1 MKKILYA
8 AAECAPFIKTGG
20 LGAVVGSLPKE
31 LKKKGYD
38 VRIVLPAYQCIDERW
53 QKQMKS
59 SLPFPVHLGWRNQPV
74 TMKTLEYQGIICYFL
89 SNDEYFCGDAPYG
102 DMGMD
107 VEKFSFFSKAVLE
120 MLAFLE
126 FEPEII
132 HCHDW
137 QTALIPVFLKAF
149 YGENPFYRKIK
160 TIITLHNMRFQG
172 CVDLDYLKE
181 VTGLPDEYFTYD
193 KLEFYGAGNM
203 LKGGIAFADKIT
215 TVSKSYALEIQE
227 EEYGESLDPL
237 LRYRKE
243 DLLGIV
249 NGIDYQVYSPAQ
261 DEYIKYHYHA
271 QDFYKA
277 KRKNKV
283 CLQKRTGMPVGKTIF
298 TACIISRLT
307 EQKGLDIFIP
317 VLDEFLQQ
325 DVQLYILGSGE
336 ARYEEIF
343 SCMARRYPQKVF
355 LETVYTDALAKY
367 MYAGCDA
374 TIMPSLFEPCGLSQ
388 LMALRYGTV
397 PLVRRTGGLKD
408 TVELYQEKYHTGT
421 GFGFDDYSEE
431 ALKKTLDRMLLV
443 YQNQPAE
450 WNGIVKRGMEQ
461 DFSWVTSAGEYIKLY
476 EQMDG

>member
-1 MKKILYA
+1 M
-8 AAECAPFIKTGG
+8 
-20 LGAVVGSLPKE
+20 
-31 LKKKGYD
+31 
-38 VRIVLPAYQCIDERW
+38 
-53 QKQMKS
+53 
-59 SLPFPVHLGWRNQPV
+59 
-74 TMKTLEYQGIICYFL
+74 
-89 SNDEYFCGDAPYG
+89 
-102 DMGMD
+102 
-107 VEKFSFFSKAVLE
+107 
-120 MLAFLE
+120 
-126 FEPEII
+126 
-132 HCHDW
+132 
-137 QTALIPVFLKAF
+137 
-149 YGENPFYRKIK
+149 
-160 TIITLHNMRFQG
+160 
-172 CVDLDYLKE
+172 
-181 VTGLPDEYFTYD
+181 
-193 KLEFYGAGNM
+193 
-203 LKGGIAFADKIT
+203 
-215 TVSKSYALEIQE
+215 
-227 EEYGESLDPL
+227 
-237 LRYRKE
+237 
-243 DLLGIV
+243 
-249 NGIDYQVYSPAQ
+249 YSPAQ
-261 DEYIKYHYHA
+261 DEYIEYHYHA

-283 CLQKRTGMPVGKTIF
+283 CLQNRTGMPVGKTIF